1 MADDRPQDE
10 RFLDL
15 RDHEAALAYL
25 RTCRGDSDSGMQM
38 RGLLA
43 DEDAPAGLS
52 ELEDDEV
59 LDALAWRIAR
69 GDLTPT
75 IRQRVYRSADLI
87 VMPEPSDDEPVL
99 AATKE
104 TTWIEI
110 ELVDEEGG
118 AVPYESYEI
127 TAPDEATTFGG
138 HLDQNGRARHSIPG
152 ESGETC
158 QITFPHLDFR
168 AWERI

>member
-38 RGLLA
+38 RSLLA
-43 DEDAPAGLS
+43 DEDAPAALL
-52 ELEDDEV
+52 EFEDDEV

-69 GDLTPT
+69 ADLTPT

-99 AATKE
+99 AAPKE

-110 ELVDEEGG
+110 ELVNEADQPVRGER
-118 AVPYESYEI
+118 YEI
-127 TAPDEATTFGG
+127 KQGEKLMKKGT
-138 HLDQNGRARHSIPG
+138 LDANGRGRVADLDADSY
-152 ESGETC
+152 
-158 QITFPHLDFR
+158 QICFPDLDR
-168 AWERI
+168 EAWEFVDSR